1 MFKLLETKSDLDQL
15 ENIAKNISLK
25 ANIGDIFLIK
35 GELGVGK
42 TTLAR
47 YLINSIFIKNSK
59 KKPDIIKSPS
69 FPIMINYSLLDFDIL
84 HFDLYRVNN
93 KKELVELNFFEIIKN
108 NITIVEWPEIIFNN
122 YKLEKYYLI
131 TMKIINQYN
140 RHVKITHTHFKNA
153 I

>member
-93 KKELVELNFFEIIKN
+93 KKELVELNFFEIYLQLVPQ
-108 NITIVEWPEIIFNN
+108 TTETLQWF
-122 YKLEKYYLI
+122 LYLI
-131 TMKIINQYN
+131 LNGKSNSLRLYYFGQYYCLPSHSSHLN
-140 RHVKITHTHFKNA
+140 HV
-153 I
+153 